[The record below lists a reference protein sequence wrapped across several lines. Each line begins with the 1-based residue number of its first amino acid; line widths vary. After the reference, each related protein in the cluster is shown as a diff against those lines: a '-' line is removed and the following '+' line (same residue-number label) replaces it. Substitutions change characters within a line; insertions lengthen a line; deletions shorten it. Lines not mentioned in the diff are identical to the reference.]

1 MKKVNNIYLISASL
15 LIISIHVVSFIPK
28 INNFE
33 DELIA
38 LTSHI
43 FFLTEL
49 EYKAPY
55 LVDNFL
61 FTPALTTGFN
71 SSIGGALGWMA
82 FKNFYF
88 SRLFNFIWLVLE
100 ISLLNYYLYKNK
112 IINVKFV
119 YYSFLGLF
127 CIPLWFNSLYGLG
140 EVLSSIIFVYSLL
153 LYEKKTPLSMF
164 LMSIAIFF
172 GKFII
177 FLSFLIFVA
186 INIKKQNIR
195 SILCFLIPPSIWLF
209 IIYIKTGLAGLYGY
223 LTKFITFLFGHGLS
237 KPDSSLSFIEE
248 IRNNIVLSEITD
260 WSYATII
267 RVVIVPVVFSLFLL
281 FRLSLKKSSNIDL
294 SISAVII
301 VNYLYF
307 YIFSYQKYLRYSQIF
322 LVITIYFLLYFLSNE
337 ETLTNFEKVT
347 FISLLSFYLSSEILI
362 ILLIIYSIFSYGKKP
377 IFISIFTFLILNI
390 ANLQYESST
399 YVKNNLNIYECK
411 NQISSIDCIKNYL
424 PYEYKIVVNSRV

>member
-1 MKKVNNIYLISASL
+1 MKKVNNLFLTSASL
-15 LIISIHVVSFIPK
+15 LIISIYVYNFIPK

-71 SSIGGALGWMA
+71 SSVGGALGWMA

-112 IINVKFV
+112 IINIKFI

-140 EVLSSIIFVYSLL
+140 EVLSSVIFVYSLL

-164 LMSIAIFF
+164 LMSISIFF

-177 FLSFLIFVA
+177 FLSFLIFVL
-186 INIKKQNIR
+186 INIKKENIR
-195 SILCFLIPPSIWLF
+195 NILYFLIPPSVWLF
-209 IIYIKTGLAGLYGY
+209 IIFLKTGITGLYSF
-223 LTKFITFLFGHGLS
+223 LNKFITFLFGHGIS
-237 KPDSSLSFIEE
+237 ETDSSLSFIEG
-248 IRNNIVLSEITD
+248 IVNNIVLSEIPD

-267 RVVIVPVVFSLFLL
+267 RVVIVPLAFSLFLL
-281 FRLSLKKSSNIDL
+281 YRYLIKKSSKIDL

-301 VNYLYF
+301 VNYIYF

-337 ETLTNFEKVT
+337 ETLTIFEKII
-347 FISLLSFYLSSEILI
+347 FISLLSFYLSNEILI
-362 ILLIIYSIFSYGKKP
+362 ILLIIYSLLNYGKKT

-390 ANLQYESST
+390 ANLQYESNT
-399 YVKNNLNIYECK
+399 FVKNNLNIYECK
-411 NQISSIDCIKNYL
+411 NNISSIPCIKNYL
-424 PYEYKIVVNSRV
+424 PYEYKIVNQ